1 MNAINDH
8 FLDYYMRHHKVI
20 GWFNGYP
27 VYSAFLTPGLSK
39 PLANTMSRRLISN
52 ILQESLPGMVNVG
65 VTDICNAKC
74 EHCSFYN
81 NAMHRPEKKTISK
94 EEMKKILKDCQDFGI
109 SVINFVGGE
118 PLLNKDLPEL
128 ISSLNKDKSV
138 SSVYTN
144 GWYLKDK
151 AKSLKD
157 AGTMMV
163 ITSLDSTDPEQHD
176 QFRRLPGLF
185 NKAIEGIKECQRVG
199 LLTGISTT
207 IVQKDLENGNFEK
220 MIEFAKDMKVNEL
233 IVFDTMSVGMYSHR
247 EDLLRNKIDFHKLF
261 EIVDKYNKNKNY
273 PGIFC
278 YAHFRS
284 QMAFGCTAGKG
295 YFYITPYGEM
305 CPCDFNATR
314 IGNLLEEPL
323 PIVWKKLSHARKN
336 TSGDYMNVCCDQRP
350 IPKEKILQIKTKI
363 GPPFK
368 KED

>member
-1 MNAINDH
+1 MLNKIKYFYSSMKNMGSYMNAINDH

-81 NAMHRPEKKTISK
+81 NAMHKPEKNPITTEQMKT
-94 EEMKKILKDCQDFGI
+94 ILKDCQDFGI

-138 SSVYTN
+138 ASVYTN
-144 GWYLKDK
+144 GWHLEKMAK
-151 AKSLKD
+151 ALKD

-163 ITSLDSTDPEQHD
+163 ITSLDSTDPKKHD
-176 QFRRLPGLF
+176 KFRRLPGLF
-185 NKAIEGIKECQRVG
+185 DKAIKGIKQSQKVG

-207 IVQKDLENGNFEK
+207 LVQEDLENGNFEK
-220 MIEFAKDMKVNEL
+220 MIEYAKKIKVNEL
-233 IVFDTMSVGMYSHR
+233 IVYDTMPVGMYSHR
-247 EDLLRNKIDFHKLF
+247 EDLKKKRINFKKLF
-261 EIVDKYNKNKNY
+261 EIVDKYAKKKDY

-284 QMAFGCTAGKG
+284 HMAFGCTSGKG

-305 CPCDFNATR
+305 CPCDFKATR
-314 IGNLLEEPL
+314 IGNLLETPL
-323 PIVWKKLSHARKN
+323 PILWMKLSHARN
-336 TSGDYMNVCCDQRP
+336 NIGSGYMNTCCDH
-350 IPKEKILQIKTKI
+350 EV
-363 GPPFK
+363 
-368 KED
+368 